1 MATGMSRSSWAMM
14 RDGMR
19 EVSPLGPTR
28 ELLLV
33 DLWLPSEE
41 PVTERKESEDHG
53 ESMMGLKLKVEGRS
67 DCVEYCDGK
76 QTDGGGYVMNLVGV
90 KIGEIVSL
98 SSAFRHGVVW
108 LGIWI
113 G

>member
-1 MATGMSRSSWAMM
+1 
-14 RDGMR
+14 MR
-19 EVSPLGPTR
+19 EVSPLGPTQ

-41 PVTERKESEDHG
+41 HVTERKESEDHG
-53 ESMMGLKLKVEGRS
+53 ESMMGLKLKVEGVRS

-76 QTDGGGYVMNLVGV
+76 QTDGGGYVMMNLVGM

-98 SSAFRHGVVW
+98 SSGFRHGVVW